1 MVQATDS
8 LIPTPALP
16 ARPPACREIF
26 INPTKPLPIAQPIG
40 TGWMPV
46 IYHPE
51 RTVEYLRFER
61 FPRKAKLTGA
71 EALRYAAHT
80 IHYRQI
86 RKAEKRRRVEALA
99 HPNYFRFL
107 QAAE

>member
-1 MVQATDS
+1 M
-8 LIPTPALP
+8 PA
-16 ARPPACREIF
+16 
-26 INPTKPLPIAQPIG
+26 
-40 TGWMPV
+40 

-51 RTVEYLRFER
+51 RKAEYLRFER

-86 RKAEKRRRVEALA
+86 RDNEKRRRREAVD
-99 HPNYFRFL
+99 HPHYFL